1 MTCTNLLKYHQAR
14 KTDDSPK
21 NYIKVTIMKTAAMVA
36 ITVKQLYDLTLK
48 KGLSLNQT
56 IRATQI
62 LLYEKHL

>member
-14 KTDDSPK
+14 KTDDSAK
-21 NYIKVTIMKTAAMVA
+21 KYIEVTIMKTAAMVA

-48 KGLSLNQT
+48 KGLSLNQI

-62 LLYEKHL
+62 LRYEKHL

>member
-1 MTCTNLLKYHQAR
+1 MTCTNLLKYYEAR

-48 KGLSLNQT
+48 KGLSLNQI

-62 LLYEKHL
+62 LRYEKHL

>member
-1 MTCTNLLKYHQAR
+1 MTCTNLLKYYEAR

-48 KGLSLNQT
+48 KG
-56 IRATQI
+56 
-62 LLYEKHL
+62 